1 MVLVNV
7 SIYDKC
13 CSKII
18 LAWTISEIPNDEVS
32 IKEFFQHLLC
42 EDDYDLEGHELCEAR
57 VGRGIDSLFPVKKLG
72 KC

>member
-1 MVLVNV
+1 M
-7 SIYDKC
+7 IC

-18 LAWTISEIPNDEVS
+18 LAWTISEIPSDEVS
-32 IKEFFQHLLC
+32 IKEFFQHLLR
-42 EDDYDLEGHELCEAR
+42 EDDYDLEGLELCEAR